1 MAALPPNLVTKPRKG
16 SFGAR
21 KGGLRILEAWK
32 GVLMSQVKCA
42 KAGKGDTRRAGGR
55 EEVWT
60 QTGISKPIGD
70 KTVIC
75 RAVPNIAAF

>member
-1 MAALPPNLVTKPRKG
+1 
-16 SFGAR
+16 
-21 KGGLRILEAWK
+21 
-32 GVLMSQVKCA
+32 MSQVKCA